1 MTPDHVTRLPI
12 GGDAHIAGVRQAVRE
27 AAVAAGFSLVEQTKI
42 VTAASEL
49 ARNTLVHGGGGH
61 LELAVDGRGIR
72 LTFTDE
78 GPGIPDVAAAL
89 SDGYTTGN
97 GLGLG
102 LGGARR
108 LVQDFTIDSAP
119 GRGTVVRTFSRPRA
133 GQRVPDDRARRGN
146 QEARHPGHEADEGG
160 PMTERGE
167 GVKEQGT
174 VVMRPAKEVP

>member
-1 MTPDHVTRLPI
+1 MSPDDVTRLRI
-12 GGDAHIAGVRQAVRE
+12 GSDVQIATARQVVRE

-61 LELAVDGRGIR
+61 MELAVVSGSGGRGIR

-78 GPGIPDVAAAL
+78 GPGIADVSAAL

-108 LVQDFTIDSAP
+108 LVQEFSIDSVP
-119 GRGTVVRTFSRPRA
+119 GGGTTVTAVSRPRA
-133 GQRVPDDRARRGN
+133 GQRVPR
-146 QEARHPGHEADEGG
+146 
-160 PMTERGE
+160 
-167 GVKEQGT
+167 
-174 VVMRPAKEVP
+174 